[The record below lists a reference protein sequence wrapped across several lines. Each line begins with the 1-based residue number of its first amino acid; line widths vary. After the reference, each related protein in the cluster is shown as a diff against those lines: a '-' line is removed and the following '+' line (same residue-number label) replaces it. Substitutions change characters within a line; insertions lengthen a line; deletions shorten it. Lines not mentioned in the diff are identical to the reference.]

1 MESHSAVCCVVSLT
15 FEAIEWAVRFAV
27 SQLKQEALESRGE
40 GEPQNRFPGALA
52 TRLPGSPPGSPPAAQ
67 RGIGAQ
73 RCCVVDVILSDL
85 IWVVVKRM
93 TSVETKSLPCPELNK
108 IKFSSADIAVSTE
121 SSRDSV

>member
-15 FEAIEWAVRFAV
+15 FEAIGWAVRFAV

-52 TRLPGSPPGSPPAAQ
+52 AGLPGSPPAAQ

-93 TSVETKSLPCPELNK
+93 TSVETKCLPCPELNK

>member
-1 MESHSAVCCVVSLT
+1 MSLT
-15 FEAIEWAVRFAV
+15 FEAIEWAVRFAG

-52 TRLPGSPPGSPPAAQ
+52 ARLRSSPPAAQ
-67 RGIGAQ
+67 RVIGAQ

-93 TSVETKSLPCPELNK
+93 TSVETKCLPCPELNK

-121 SSRDSV
+121 SSRDSVGIWKSHV

>member
-15 FEAIEWAVRFAV
+15 FQAIGWAVRFAG
-27 SQLKQEALESRGE
+27 SQLKQEALESHGE
-40 GEPQNRFPGALA
+40 GQPQNRFPGALA
-52 TRLPGSPPGSPPAAQ
+52 ARLPGSPPGSPPAAQ

-93 TSVETKSLPCPELNK
+93 TSVETKCLPCPELNK

>member
-15 FEAIEWAVRFAV
+15 FEAIGWAVRFAV

-52 TRLPGSPPGSPPAAQ
+52 ARLRSSLPAAQ

-93 TSVETKSLPCPELNK
+93 TSVETKCLPCPELNK

>member
-15 FEAIEWAVRFAV
+15 FEAIGWAVRFAV
-27 SQLKQEALESRGE
+27 SQLKQEALDSRGE

-52 TRLPGSPPGSPPAAQ
+52 ARLPGSPPAAQ
-67 RGIGAQ
+67 CGIGAQ

-93 TSVETKSLPCPELNK
+93 TSVETKCLPCPELNK

>member
-15 FEAIEWAVRFAV
+15 FEAIEWAVRFAG

-52 TRLPGSPPGSPPAAQ
+52 ARLRSSLPAAQ

-93 TSVETKSLPCPELNK
+93 TSVETKCLPCPELNK